1 MRIAIHDRSDSF
13 SERWIYYC
21 KKRGLDYTIVNAYS
35 SDIVHQLS
43 DCDVFMWHPSHG
55 DYRDVLFAKQLL
67 FSLETSGIVVFPNFR
82 TGWFFDDKVGE
93 KYLLESFAA
102 PMVPSYVFYTKED
115 AYTWINSTTFPKV
128 FKLRCGAGASNV
140 KLVHNAKEAHRIVRK
155 AFSSGFPQ
163 FDRFGYLKDRFVKW
177 RQGTDTFL
185 GVLKGIGR
193 LFIPTSYSRMHAP
206 EKGYVYFQDFI
217 NNNDYDIRVIVIGN
231 RAFSIK
237 RMTRKNDFRASGSGR
252 MVYEK
257 SQLNEDSVRVAFQV
271 AQELHCQC
279 MGFDFVFDDG
289 QPLIV
294 ELGFG
299 FSVHGYDNCQGYWT
313 NDLCW
318 HPGMFNPQEW
328 MIQDL
333 IDSIQ

>member
-13 SERWIYYC
+13 SERWINYC
-21 KKRGLDYTIVNAYS
+21 KQRGLDYKIVNAYS
-35 SDIVHQLS
+35 SDIVRQLS
-43 DCDVFMWHPSHG
+43 DCDVFMWHHSHG

-67 FSLETSGIVVFPNFR
+67 YSLETSGIVVFPNFR

-93 KYLLESFAA
+93 KYLLESIAA
-102 PMVPSYVFYTKED
+102 PMVPSYVFYTKEE
-115 AYTWINSTTFPKV
+115 AYQWINSTHFPKV

-140 KLVHNAKEAHRIVRK
+140 KLVHNAKEARRIVRK

-177 RQGTDTFL
+177 RQGTDTFS

-193 LFIPTSYSRMHAP
+193 LLIPTSFSMMHAP

-217 NNNDYDIRVIVIGN
+217 DNNNHDIRVIVIGN

-237 RMTRKNDFRASGSGR
+237 RLVRKGDFRASGSG
-252 MVYEK
+252 VIIYDK
-257 SQLNEDSVRVAFQV
+257 AQLDEEAVRVSFAV
-271 AQELHCQC
+271 TKKMGSQC
-279 MGFDFVFDDG
+279 MGFDFVYLSK

-294 ELGFG
+294 EMGYGFA
-299 FSVHGYDNCQGYWT
+299 VHGYDKCEGYWT
-313 NDLCW
+313 DDMMW
-318 HPGMFNPQEW
+318 HAGCFNPQEW
-328 MIQDL
+328 MLDL
-333 IDSIQ
+333 TISSV